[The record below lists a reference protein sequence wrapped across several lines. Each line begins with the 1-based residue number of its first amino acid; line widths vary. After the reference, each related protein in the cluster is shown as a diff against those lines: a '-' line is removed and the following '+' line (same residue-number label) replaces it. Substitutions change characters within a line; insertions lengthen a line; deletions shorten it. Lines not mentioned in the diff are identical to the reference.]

1 MWLEI
6 ALSCVQQVGGGD
18 GGGGGGAGCGG
29 GMQQAGIILTIKY
42 LM

>member
-6 ALSCVQQVGGGD
+6 ALSCVQQVGGG
-18 GGGGGGAGCGG
+18 GGGGGSG

>member
-6 ALSCVQQVGGGD
+6 ALSCVQQVGGG
-18 GGGGGGAGCGG
+18 GCGGAGGG
-29 GMQQAGIILTIKY
+29 GMQQVGIILTIKY